1 MEDSEVYD
9 SVNDDK
15 PESIEISSGS
25 GLLAGRTPYWKDD
38 SDVVFTMPPAENQ
51 GGVSNRA
58 WFASGMFLA
67 PAAMWVISM
76 IFFTIADS
84 IYLNG
89 GSEDLEWMMNTI
101 GTMVW
106 PVGIVGSVIWGFTK
120 GNKNFA
126 FGVLTTFVGAPILLL
141 ILLIVAIL
149 ILT

>member
-1 MEDSEVYD
+1 MEDSEVSD

-25 GLLAGRTPYWKDD
+25 DLFAGRTPYWKSD
-38 SDVVFTMPPAENQ
+38 SDVVFTMPPVENQ

-58 WFASGMFLA
+58 WFAIGMFLA

-76 IFFTIADS
+76 IFFTIGDS

-89 GSEDLEWMMNTI
+89 GSEELEWVMYTI
-101 GTMVW
+101 GTLVW
-106 PVGIVGSVIWGFTK
+106 PVGIIGSVIWGFTK

-126 FGVLTTFVGAPILLL
+126 FGVLTTVVGLPILCL
-141 ILLIVAIL
+141 ILLFVAIL